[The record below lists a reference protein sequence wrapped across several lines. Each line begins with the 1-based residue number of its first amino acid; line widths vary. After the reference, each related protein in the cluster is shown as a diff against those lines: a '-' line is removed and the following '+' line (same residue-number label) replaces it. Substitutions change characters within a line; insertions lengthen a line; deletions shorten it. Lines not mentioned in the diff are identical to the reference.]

1 MTRRDFLHLTAGTVF
16 LPPGLLPA
24 AGTAPTTSLPDR
36 IRGLIYGSA
45 LGDAFGGPIEFQPR
59 ESVAR
64 LSHPPKAWRDDE
76 VLDDAA
82 RRATL
87 DRLILRD
94 YSALRPEPESYGQWN
109 TRARPGTVTDDTRH
123 KLVLLH
129 ALREAEEKNQ
139 WPLTTAGLARAYLNW
154 PAQPAIAARPAY
166 ATLAADWLEEWQ
178 FAARW
183 ILGERDLSKA
193 RPPERMWQS
202 LPTCCG
208 QMTLPPL
215 ACLYPGRPEAAYR
228 AAWDLAFFDN
238 GFGRDMNA
246 ALVAALAQAL
256 VVPIDPEE
264 SRRAWEVILATL
276 RGTDPFH
283 FGRIRWSQRAV
294 HRWLDFALDAARS
307 AHGRPARFFARLE
320 REFQHTTKWEAQ
332 VPFAAVFGCLEL
344 ADYDPLVALQL
355 SMEWGHDTDS
365 YAQLLG
371 AFIGAVHGISL
382 FREEWRNAVAGSL
395 REDFAFDLDGEC
407 GRLMRLARRGE
418 SRTLVAEA

>member
-1 MTRRDFLHLTAGTVF
+1 MTRRDFLQLSAASLL
-16 LPPGLLPA
+16 LPSAPLPA
-24 AGTAPTTSLPDR
+24 AAARPDARLHDR
-36 IRGLIYGSA
+36 IRGLMYGSA
-45 LGDAFGGPIEFQPR
+45 LGDAFGGPVEFQPR

-64 LSHPPKAWRDDE
+64 LSNPPKAWRDDE

-94 YSALRPEPESYGQWN
+94 YSPLRPEPESYGQWN

-129 ALREAEEKNQ
+129 ALREAEEKGR
-139 WPLTTAGLARAYLNW
+139 WPLTATGLARAYLNW
-154 PAQPAIAARPAY
+154 PAQPAIAGRPTY
-166 ATLAADWLEEWQ
+166 AALAADWLEEWQ

-183 ILGERDLSKA
+183 LLGERDLSKA

-215 ACLYPGRPEAAYR
+215 ACLFPGRPEAAYR
-228 AAWDLAFFDN
+228 AAWNLAFFDN

-256 VVPIDPEE
+256 VVPIDPQQP
-264 SRRAWEVILATL
+264 RRAWEVILATL
-276 RGTDPFH
+276 RTTDPFQ

-294 HRWLDFALDAARS
+294 PRWLDFALDAARS
-307 AHGRPARFFARLE
+307 AHGRPARLFAAFE
-320 REFQHTTKWEAQ
+320 REFQHTIKWEAQ
-332 VPFAAVFGCLEL
+332 VPFAVVFGCLEL

-371 AFIGAVHGISL
+371 AFIGAVHGAAL
-382 FREEWRNAVAGSL
+382 FREEWRHAVAGSL
-395 REDFAFDLDGEC
+395 QADFRFNLERECL
-407 GRLMRLARRGE
+407 RLARLARRGE
-418 SRTLVAEA
+418 SRTLVAER